1 MLEQTLAI
9 IRNTFFE
16 SIRQP
21 VVFILLIVATILL
34 IIANLTSTFT
44 MEDDQKMLIDVGLA
58 TVFLFGALLAAFI
71 ATNVLTREIENK
83 TVLTVVSKP
92 VGRPLFVIGK
102 FLGVAGAI
110 LIASLYMAFVF
121 MLIEHHGTIQTVRDP
136 VHLPVLVFGIGA
148 GVLAFVVAIWCNY
161 MYGRV
166 FASTFI
172 CVATPLAALAYLL
185 SLFFDPKF
193 STENV
198 EFTKAFNLNLWYAVV
213 TLIAANIV
221 LTAIALALS
230 TRLSQI
236 MTILATIAVFLLG
249 LLSNWLFGG
258 LMFGRM
264 ERIWRERARNQ
275 GLIETVQE
283 TRVVHYVGGESIE
296 NTIDVERLI
305 QPPDPASPPLE
316 LGDFAEGAEVIVW
329 WMGKIGHSVFPN
341 FQVLWL
347 SEAVTQGHVI
357 PPQHVAQSLGY
368 AALTIVAAIALA
380 IILFQRREV
389 G

>member
-21 VVFILLIVATILL
+21 IVFILLIVATLLL
-34 IIANLTSTFT
+34 IVANLTATFT
-44 MEDDQKMLIDVGLA
+44 MEDDQKMLIDIGLA

-71 ATNVLTREIENK
+71 ATNVLTREIENR

-102 FLGVAGAI
+102 YFGVAAAI
-110 LIASLYMAFVF
+110 LVASLYMAFVF

-136 VHLPVLVFGIGA
+136 MHLPVMVFGIGA
-148 GVLAFVVAIWCNY
+148 AVIAFGVALWCNY
-161 MYGRV
+161 MYGKV
-166 FASTFI
+166 FVSTFI
-172 CVATPLAALAYLL
+172 CVATPLGALAYFL
-185 SLFFDPKF
+185 SLFFNARF

-198 EFTKAFNLNLWYAVV
+198 HLSEAFNLNLWYAVI
-213 TLIAANIV
+213 TLIVANLV
-221 LTAIALALS
+221 LTAIAVALS

-236 MTILATIAVFLLG
+236 MTIIATIGVFLFG
-249 LLSNWLFGG
+249 LLSDWIFGG

-264 ERIWRERARNQ
+264 ERLWLERAQNAGQTER
-275 GLIETVQE
+275 IEVT
-283 TRVVHYVGGESIE
+283 TVVHYVGGESIE
-296 NTIDVERLI
+296 NQTLQEVLR
-305 QPPDPASPPLE
+305 QPADASLPRIE
-316 LGDFAEGAEVIVW
+316 LDDFGTFAEQVVW
-329 WMGKIGHSVFPN
+329 WIGKVGHSILPN

-347 SEAVTQGHVI
+347 SEAVTQSHVI
-357 PPQHVAQSLGY
+357 PPAYVGQAIAY
-368 AALTIVAAIALA
+368 ASLTIVAAVALA